1 MDLSTEFGLV
11 DVIYGLAALF
21 TVVAIVRS
29 WSAFWDRELTAA
41 DKRLATQAAVFLVP
55 PVVVLIHEL
64 GHVGA
69 VLAVGAQVLDFHYG
83 LFEGSVTVGGALTPA
98 QNWFV
103 AVAGNVAGAVVGL
116 AMAVVAVGGVRLR
129 PALRYVLLLGGV
141 LQVAWALIGYPLLS
155 LSSNWGDWVVI
166 YDFDATPLI
175 SGATLA
181 VHAGA
186 LYALWRWW
194 RGSVRSTLFA
204 IGSGA
209 GEQVGQMRE
218 AVDARPDDVDGWL
231 RLANLYAT
239 HGELGL
245 ARSTLAEAAGGAAGG
260 SPRIHLARAR
270 LAVIEGQWSSA
281 VVAAD
286 DGLRAVGPDDAD
298 VAQRLWANQGLALAS
313 MERPTNALAAFEH
326 LAPPVLDDA
335 RVRYGRG
342 LARLG
347 AGDAAGGR
355 TDLAAVVAALPE
367 GNLLRAWAR
376 PASKD
381 GYPTPPTTPTA
392 PTTSAAP
399 PPRRPRSPA
408 SDASPAQLV
417 TQNRAPRRCVS
428 PVR

>member
-1 MDLSTEFGLV
+1 MPLDSQFGLV
-11 DVIYGLAALF
+11 DVIFGVAALL
-21 TVVAIVRS
+21 TVVSVIRS
-29 WSAFWDRELTAA
+29 WSTFWDADLTAA

-64 GHVGA
+64 GHVVA
-69 VLAVGAQVLDFHYG
+69 VLAVGAQVLAFHYG

-98 QNWFV
+98 QGWFV
-103 AVAGNVAGAVVGL
+103 AVAGNVAGAAVGL
-116 AMAVVAVGGVRLR
+116 AMAVVGVRGARLR

-166 YDFDATPLI
+166 YDFDSTPVL

-181 VHAGA
+181 VHAGG

-209 GEQVGQMRE
+209 GDELARMRE
-218 AVDARPDDVDGWL
+218 AVEARPDDVDGWL
-231 RLANLYAT
+231 RLANLYAG

-245 ARSTLAEAAGGAAGG
+245 ARSTLAGAAAGPAGA

-270 LAVIEGQWSSA
+270 LAVVEGQWSSA
-281 VVAAD
+281 VVAAE
-286 DGLRAVGPDDAD
+286 DGLRAAGPDDVD
-298 VAQRLWANQGLALAS
+298 VTQRLWANQGLALAS
-313 MERPTNALAAFEH
+313 MERPTNALAAFDH
-326 LAPPVLDDA
+326 LDPPVVDDA

-347 AGDAAGGR
+347 TGDTTGGR
-355 TDLAAVVAALPE
+355 ADLEAVVSALPE
-367 GNLLRAWAR
+367 GNLLRRWAEARLQGRVPSPPDDSDR
-376 PASKD
+376 PNYLRRTQS
-381 GYPTPPTTPTA
+381 PPA
-392 PTTSAAP
+392 PIAG
-399 PPRRPRSPA
+399 
-408 SDASPAQLV
+408 V
-417 TQNRAPRRCVS
+417 
-428 PVR
+428 

>member
-1 MDLSTEFGLV
+1 VPLTTEFGLI
-11 DVIYGLAALF
+11 DVVFGLAALF
-21 TVVAIVRS
+21 TVVAVIRS
-29 WSAFWDRELTAA
+29 WSAFWDRTLTAT

-55 PVVVLIHEL
+55 PVVVLLHEL
-64 GHVGA
+64 GHVAA

-83 LFEGSVTVGGALTPA
+83 LFEGSVSVGGALTPA
-98 QNWFV
+98 QDWFV
-103 AVAGNVAGAVVGL
+103 AVAGNVAGAAVGL
-116 AMAVVAVGGVRLR
+116 AMAVVGVRAVRLR

-141 LQVAWALIGYPLLS
+141 LQVVWALIGYPLLS
-155 LSSNWGDWVVI
+155 LSSQWGDWIVI
-166 YDFDATPLI
+166 YDFDATPLL

-181 VHAGA
+181 AHAGA

-194 RGSVRSTLFA
+194 RRSVRSTLFA

-209 GEQVGQMRE
+209 GDELARMRL
-218 AVDARPDDVDGWL
+218 AVSAQPEDVDGWL

-245 ARSTLAEAAGGAAGG
+245 ARSTLAEAAGGAAGA

-326 LAPPVLDDA
+326 LSSPVVDDA

-355 TDLAAVVAALPE
+355 AHLEAVVGALPE
-367 GNLLRAWAR
+367 GNLLRAWAQARLEGRVPDPPDDSDR
-376 PASKD
+376 PN
-381 GYPTPPTTPTA
+381 YL
-392 PTTSAAP
+392 
-399 PPRRPRSPA
+399 RRT
-408 SDASPAQLV
+408 ASPP
-417 TQNRAPRRCVS
+417 APIAGI
-428 PVR
+428 